1 LGGHDEASKKY
12 EVVILGPP
20 VSGTQ
25 LLFQSNHA
33 GPETA
38 LEKQETPTDQGH
50 KSLPVVASTGTPWA
64 RSQQTPPRSLEDSF

>member
-1 LGGHDEASKKY
+1 MGGHDEASKKY

-38 LEKQETPTDQGH
+38 LEKQETRTDQGH
-50 KSLPVVASTGTPWA
+50 KSLPVSTKTWSPGQRVSGNP
-64 RSQQTPPRSLEDSF
+64 QDP